1 MDFLKTE
8 VVKILLK
15 LCILR
20 LLIQSILNMQLNEYQ
35 NEASKTA
42 RLDHVG
48 VDPIVFL
55 GLCLSGE
62 VGEVNEKIKKALFV
76 NEDLYSI
83 NFKENI
89 SHELGDVLWY
99 LSQLA
104 KQLNLNLDDIA
115 KDNLLK
121 VNFRMERSKLAGSG
135 DSR

>member
-1 MDFLKTE
+1 
-8 VVKILLK
+8 
-15 LCILR
+15 
-20 LLIQSILNMQLNEYQ
+20 MQLNEYQ
-35 NEASKTA
+35 NEATKTA
-42 RLDHVG
+42 VLDHVG
-48 VDPIVFL
+48 VDPVVFL

-62 VGEVNEKIKKALFV
+62 VGEVNQKIKKALFA
-76 NEDLYSI
+76 NEDLHSV

-104 KQLNLNLDDIA
+104 KQLNLNLEEIA

-121 VNFRMERSKLAGSG
+121 VNYRMERNKLGGSG